1 VTAVAVPSAEALE
14 TPDLAGYPAF
24 LRPRVAAPGVYFA
37 GFWVRLGVNLVDTAI
52 QALLYLVVSYVLQL
66 VAGIIAGI
74 GHLDSDTVSRVT
86 SILAAIAVFVYYST
100 IVVAR
105 NAATPGM
112 RFCSMRIVRDSDITV
127 APDRRTLLI
136 RGAIWI
142 GFSVVPILRVIDAL
156 FIVFDPR
163 KRSLHDRM
171 VGTVVVRKAP
181 SPPRIASM
189 LCTVCGRPVDEGTL
203 CPKHGGTMGLTITLS
218 GHTVS
223 LQIAASLLT
232 VVAIVAFVVG
242 VAMLLTSSPAGG
254 LGVLASILLLRTT
267 MSLTQLRRWARW
279 AGSAVGVAIALGGV
293 VAGVAQL
300 AGSKS
305 SGGFLLAGGAVG
317 VLITACLWTPET
329 YRSFHRIP

>member
-1 VTAVAVPSAEALE
+1 MTAVAVPSAEVLE

-66 VAGIIAGI
+66 VAGVIAGI

-86 SILAAIAVFVYYST
+86 SILSVIAVFVYYST

-142 GFSVVPILRVIDAL
+142 GF
-156 FIVFDPR
+156 F
-163 KRSLHDRM
+163 
-171 VGTVVVRKAP
+171 
-181 SPPRIASM
+181 ASG
-189 LCTVCGRPVDEGTL
+189 LL
-203 CPKHGGTMGLTITLS
+203 AAMG
-218 GHTVS
+218 V
-223 LQIAASLLT
+223 LT
-232 VVAIVAFVVG
+232 VA
-242 VAMLLTSSPAGG
+242 LQPTTERSP
-254 LGVLASILLLRTT
+254 TT
-267 MSLTQLRRWARW
+267 
-279 AGSAVGVAIALGGV
+279 
-293 VAGVAQL
+293 
-300 AGSKS
+300 
-305 SGGFLLAGGAVG
+305 
-317 VLITACLWTPET
+317 
-329 YRSFHRIP
+329 